1 MGRIVQKQT
10 KIKSEKIRAQ
20 FETRAVNLDIPVWML
35 EILDQK
41 ADSLGISRKAVINVI
56 LGQTLMNKKG
66 TRLDLTENLDLQG
79 LSKLVASEWSSDS
92 DEEAF
97 RDL

>member
-1 MGRIVQKQT
+1 MAKSVQKSV
-10 KIKSEKIRAQ
+10 KSDKNRTQ
-20 FETRAVNLDIPVWML
+20 FETRAVNLDIPLWML

-56 LGQTLMNKKG
+56 LGQTLMSKKG
-66 TRLDLTENLDLQG
+66 TRFDLGDNLDLHG
-79 LSKLVASEWSSDS
+79 LSKIVTPEWSSDN

>member
-1 MGRIVQKQT
+1 MAKSVQKSV
-10 KIKSEKIRAQ
+10 KSDKNRTQ
-20 FETRAVNLDIPVWML
+20 FETRAVNLDIPLWML

-56 LGQTLMNKKG
+56 LGQTLMSKKG
-66 TRLDLTENLDLQG
+66 TRLDLGDNLDLHG
-79 LSKLVASEWSSDS
+79 LSEIVTPEWSSDS